1 MTIGLIG
8 YGRFGAFAAA
18 HAARRADIVV
28 YETRRIPRS
37 SLPKRVRRGTL
48 SEAAAQEVVILAVPV
63 SSMQRVL
70 RRIRPHLRP
79 GAIVIDVAAVKSAP
93 VAWMKQLLP
102 PDIEI
107 LGTHPFF
114 GPDSGRDGLAG
125 LTIVLCPV
133 RVKGRTLARVLT
145 ELHRS
150 GLETL
155 FMSPVEHDRLMAETI
170 LLTQYVGRLVHRL
183 GIRRWPP
190 LTRNYERLLGLV
202 ETVRSDTPGLLADMI
217 AHNPFG
223 RRLLAGFRRAQRD
236 LHRELRRSS
245 R

>member
-1 MTIGLIG
+1 MTVGLIG
-8 YGRFGAFAAA
+8 YGRFGAFAAS
-18 HAARRADIVV
+18 HLARRADVIVCDS
-28 YETRRIPRS
+28 RRIS
-37 SLPKRVRRGTL
+37 HTSLPKRARRGSL
-48 SEAAAQEVVILAVPV
+48 VEAAAQEVVILAVPV
-63 SSMQRVL
+63 SSMRAVL

-93 VAWMKQLLP
+93 LAWMKQLLP
-102 PDIEI
+102 PDVEI

-155 FMSPVEHDRLMAETI
+155 FMTPPEHDRLMAETI
-170 LLTQYVGRLVHRL
+170 LLTQYVGRLVSRL
-183 GIRRWPP
+183 GIRKWPP
-190 LTRNYERLLGLV
+190 LTQNYDRLLSLV
-202 ETVRSDTPGLLADMI
+202 ETVRSDTPELLADMI

-223 RRLLAGFRRAQRD
+223 RPFLAGFRRAQRD
-236 LHRELRRSS
+236 LHGELRKSS